1 MLDRLKW
8 FGVLVLA
15 CAGFVAVAQAQTYP
29 TRSVRVI
36 VPFSPGGGTD
46 TFARVIAQ
54 KMQERLGQPFVVE
67 NRPGA
72 AGNIGADLV
81 AKAPADGYT
90 LLLAQDSLAIV
101 PYLSK
106 SLPFDVN
113 KDFAPVGIGVFM
125 PMMLVTANGVP
136 ATTLGELIAHAKAN
150 PGQLAYGTP
159 GSGTAHHL
167 NFEALLKR
175 TGLQMVHVPYKGAT
189 PMMSDLVSGAVQVA
203 FSALSSTLPFATGGK
218 VRILAIADL
227 ERAPQF
233 RDVPAIAESLPG
245 YTAQVWFGLMAPA
258 GTAPAI
264 IQRLSDE
271 QRAIV
276 NLPDV
281 RERLEGMGYKVR
293 PTTPVEMQ
301 SIMRSEYEKW
311 GELIRAVGIKPE

>member
-1 MLDRLKW
+1 MMRRFKW
-8 FGVLVLA
+8 FGVLALA
-15 CAGFVAVAQAQTYP
+15 FAGLVPVVQAQSYP
-29 TRSVRVI
+29 ARPVRVI

-46 TFARVIAQ
+46 TFARVVAQ
-54 KMQERLGQPFVVE
+54 KLQERLGQPFVVE

-113 KDFAPVGIGVFM
+113 KDFSPIGIGVFM
-125 PMMLVTANGVP
+125 PMTLVAANGVP
-136 ATTLGELIAHAKAN
+136 ATTLAELIAHAKAN
-150 PGQLAYGTP
+150 PGKLAYGTP

-167 NFEALLKR
+167 NFEALLSR
-175 TGLQMVHVPYKGAT
+175 TGLQMVHVPYKGAA
-189 PMMSDLVSGAVQVA
+189 PMMADLVSGAVQVG

-218 VRILAIADL
+218 IRILAIADL

-245 YTAQVWFGLMAPA
+245 YTAHVWFGLMAPA
-258 GTAPAI
+258 GTPASI
-264 IQRLSDE
+264 TQRLSDE

-293 PTTPVEMQ
+293 PTSPAEMQ
-301 SIMRSEYEKW
+301 TIMRSEYEKW
-311 GELIRAVGIKPE
+311 GEVIRTVGIKPE